1 MSDITNDQPAYAAAG
16 PWDRL
21 GTVLRV
27 IVAGLFL
34 LITVVFFATA
44 QDGLV
49 SVGDYGTGASK
60 PAVASPPA
68 AN

>member
-44 QDGLV
+44 QEGLV
-49 SVGDYGTGASK
+49 SVGDYGSGATT
-60 PAVASPPA
+60 PTVATPA

>member
-27 IVAGLFL
+27 IVVGLFL

-49 SVGDYGTGASK
+49 SVGDYGSGTTK
-60 PAVASPPA
+60 PTLATPA

>member
-1 MSDITNDQPAYAAAG
+1 MSDLVNEQRAYTAAG

-49 SVGDYGTGASK
+49 SVGDQGTGAVK
-60 PAVASPPA
+60 A
-68 AN
+68 AAAPVDAR

>member
-21 GTVLRV
+21 GTVLRI

-49 SVGDYGTGASK
+49 SVGDYGSGATM
-60 PAVASPPA
+60 PTVAAPA

>member
-49 SVGDYGTGASK
+49 SVGDYGSGATT
-60 PAVASPPA
+60 PTVTTPA